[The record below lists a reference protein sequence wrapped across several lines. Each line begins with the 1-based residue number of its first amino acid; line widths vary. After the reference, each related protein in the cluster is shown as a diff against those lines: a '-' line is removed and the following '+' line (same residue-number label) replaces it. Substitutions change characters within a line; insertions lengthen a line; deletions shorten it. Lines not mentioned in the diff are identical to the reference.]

1 MEGVRTEKRGGGR
14 RGYAVGIG
22 EAIKV
27 RAAAPEQVR
36 IRNQKFR
43 IMCARVPSPTQILL
57 RAAFTLIT
65 LLCYLTDF
73 YVHTHLV

>member
-36 IRNQKFR
+36 IRNSELCVLACHHQ
-43 IMCARVPSPTQILL
+43 QIG
-57 RAAFTLIT
+57 RAH
-65 LLCYLTDF
+65 
-73 YVHTHLV
+73 V

>member
-36 IRNQKFR
+36 IRNSELCVLACHHQLR
-43 IMCARVPSPTQILL
+43 YYCGLPSP
-57 RAAFTLIT
+57 
-65 LLCYLTDF
+65 
-73 YVHTHLV
+73 